1 MHEIQVASLLGPV
14 VSSVR
19 TLSGRLKFTVRRPK
33 FKKDSLFS
41 LFGGGVGARGG
52 TERAHISILKGVGA
66 WIAWMKTGTTEN
78 AVGPLRAV
86 MYFGSYVEA
95 VKAYSTLGMTQNV
108 FQIKSVSKLDLERV
122 LPSRKR
128 IAADF

>member
-1 MHEIQVASLLGPV
+1 
-14 VSSVR
+14 
-19 TLSGRLKFTVRRPK
+19 
-33 FKKDSLFS
+33 
-41 LFGGGVGARGG
+41 
-52 TERAHISILKGVGA
+52 
-66 WIAWMKTGTTEN
+66 MKTGTTEN

-108 FQIKSVSKLDLERV
+108 FQIKSVSKLDQERV